1 LLITVADSAES
12 AVASDDVAR
21 VRLRTKSQQQQQQ
34 QQQLVSL
41 AA

>member
-34 QQQLVSL
+34 QQLVSL